1 MIEMAA
7 HIAAIGGSI
16 ATVFVAVGVFRL
28 NAKMDRFIGRVE
40 ALETAHNTHVNMPG
54 LPGRTA

>member
-1 MIEMAA
+1 MVEMSA
-7 HIAAIGGSI
+7 HIASIGGSI

-28 NAKMDRFIGRVE
+28 NAKMDRFIGGVE

-54 LPGRTA
+54 LHGRTA